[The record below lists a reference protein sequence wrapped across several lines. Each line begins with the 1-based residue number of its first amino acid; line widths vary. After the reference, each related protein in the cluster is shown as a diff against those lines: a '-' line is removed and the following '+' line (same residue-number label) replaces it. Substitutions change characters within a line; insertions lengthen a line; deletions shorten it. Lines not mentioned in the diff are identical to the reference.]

1 MKTPAAVLAAALVLA
16 PALPGAPPIPATKR
30 DARVKAVVA
39 ELTPGLI
46 ALRRDLHAHPELG
59 MRETRTAGVVA
70 AYLKDLGLEV
80 RTGIGGT
87 GVVGILKGGRP
98 GPVVAMRGDMDA
110 LPLTEETGLPFA
122 SKDTATIDGRRVGL
136 MHACGHDVHT
146 TLLLGVAAVLARLRA
161 DVPGTVVFIAQP
173 GEEWGDGAA
182 EMIATGLF
190 RELKPEAYFAYHVD
204 DTVKVGTIK
213 YTPGWSGANVDGFE
227 LTIRSAG
234 CHGADPSACVDPI
247 VVGSQIVV
255 GLQVLV
261 AREFDVSRDTLITVG
276 AFHAGTASNVIP
288 REARLSATIRSYGED
303 QRALLK
309 EKVTRFVTGT
319 CQAAGATFDLGYYF
333 GTPALYNDPALLDRI
348 LPTLERVLG
357 GREHLVVDTP
367 EMGGEDFSRFGKLAP
382 AVMLSL
388 GVVVKERDKDSV
400 HSPTFLVDEDAIP
413 LGVDVMS
420 AVLLDYLHNSRH
432 NTISRLPRE

>member
-1 MKTPAAVLAAALVLA
+1 MKKPAAVLAAALILTAAALA
-16 PALPGAPPIPATKR
+16 GPPAKQPTKR
-30 DARVKAVVA
+30 DARVKALA
-39 ELTPGLI
+39 SELAPGLVEV
-46 ALRRDLHAHPELG
+46 RRDLHAHPELG
-59 MRETRTAGVVA
+59 MRETRTSGIVA
-70 AYLKDLGLEV
+70 DYFKALGLEV

-87 GVVGILKGGRP
+87 GVVAVLKGGKP
-98 GPVVAMRGDMDA
+98 GRVVAMRGDMDA

-122 SKDTATIDGRRVGL
+122 SKDTTTVDGRRVGL

-161 DVPGTVVFIAQP
+161 ELPGTVVFIAQP

-182 EMIATGLF
+182 AMIASGIF
-190 RELKPEAYFAYHVD
+190 EELKPEAYFAYHVD

-227 LTIRSAG
+227 LAVRSAG

-288 REARLSATIRSYGED
+288 REAKLSATIRSYGED

-309 EKVTRFVTGT
+309 EKVTRFVTGI
-319 CQAAGATFDLGYYF
+319 CQAAGAPFDLDYYF
-333 GTPALYNDPALLDRI
+333 GTPALYNDPGLLARI

-357 GREHLVVDTP
+357 GSDHLVVDTP

-382 AVMLSL
+382 SVMLNL
-388 GVVVKERDKDSV
+388 GVVVKDREKDSV

-413 LGVDVMS
+413 LGVGVMT
-420 AVLLDYLHNSRH
+420 AVLLDYLDAK
-432 NTISRLPRE
+432 PGK